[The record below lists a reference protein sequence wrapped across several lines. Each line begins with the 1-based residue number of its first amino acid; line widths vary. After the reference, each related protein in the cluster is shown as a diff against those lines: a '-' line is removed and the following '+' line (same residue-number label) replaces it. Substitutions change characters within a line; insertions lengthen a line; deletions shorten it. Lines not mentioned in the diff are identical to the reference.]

1 MAGFVDKFKRMW
13 DAPDDEYEYDEY
25 GYADEGAEEDYKEEP
40 VRNTKKERDLGGGN
54 KVVNI
59 NATTNLQVGLFKPER
74 FGEETRTIADELMKA
89 HTVVLNLEDTNKDM
103 ARRILD
109 FLSGVAYANRGKIKR
124 VATNTYIIIPSNVD
138 LTGDDYLMSLR
149 TTVFTSDDDKQ
160 LIARLN
166 NGIDLCLTRQKP
178 YFMPFMSERKQA
190 LLVSKLKKAYFD
202 NYLFFGGYDDSERKM
217 LGLFFD
223 EPSTSMF
230 PICGIEFS
238 FRKCDRL
245 THRDFLGSLMSLGIE
260 RETVGDILVEDGRAV
275 VFVKAEL
282 SDYVKSQI
290 SKVGRVGVKVDDAD
304 LSKLPQGRGV
314 EEKTFIVS
322 SLRLDN
328 IVAAVCKLSRE
339 KTKTVIMSD
348 SVCVNFEETKNVS
361 FNLKE
366 NDVFTIRG
374 KGKFVLK
381 GILGTTGKGRMRIS
395 VIHYK

>member
-1 MAGFVDKFKRMW
+1 M
-13 DAPDDEYEYDEY
+13 
-25 GYADEGAEEDYKEEP
+25 
-40 VRNTKKERDLGGGN
+40 
-54 KVVNI
+54 
-59 NATTNLQVGLFKPER
+59 
-74 FGEETRTIADELMKA
+74 
-89 HTVVLNLEDTNKDM
+89 
-103 ARRILD
+103 
-109 FLSGVAYANRGKIKR
+109 
-124 VATNTYIIIPSNVD
+124 
-138 LTGDDYLMSLR
+138 
-149 TTVFTSDDDKQ
+149 FTSDDDKQ
-160 LIARLN
+160 LIAQLYD
-166 NGIDLCLTRQKP
+166 GIDLCLTRQKP

-190 LLVSKLKKAYFD
+190 LIVSELKKAYFV
-202 NYLFFGGYDDSERKM
+202 NYTFFGGYKDSERKM

-223 EPSTSMF
+223 EQNTELF
-230 PICGIEFS
+230 PISAIEFS

-282 SDYVKSQI
+282 SDYIKSQI
-290 SKVGRVGVKVDDAD
+290 SKVGKVGVKVSDAD
-304 LSKLPQGRGV
+304 LSNLPQGRGI

-339 KTKTVIMSD
+339 KTRTVIMSD

-361 FNLKE
+361 LNLKE

-381 GILGTTGKGRMRIS
+381 GVLGTTGKGRIIIS

>member
-1 MAGFVDKFKRMW
+1 M
-13 DAPDDEYEYDEY
+13 
-25 GYADEGAEEDYKEEP
+25 
-40 VRNTKKERDLGGGN
+40 
-54 KVVNI
+54 
-59 NATTNLQVGLFKPER
+59 
-74 FGEETRTIADELMKA
+74 
-89 HTVVLNLEDTNKDM
+89 
-103 ARRILD
+103 
-109 FLSGVAYANRGKIKR
+109 
-124 VATNTYIIIPSNVD
+124 
-138 LTGDDYLMSLR
+138 
-149 TTVFTSDDDKQ
+149 FTSDDDKQ

-190 LLVSKLKKAYFD
+190 LLVSELKKAYFD

-230 PICGIEFS
+230 PICGIDS

-348 SVCVNFEETKNVS
+348 TYVLILKKLKMSVLT
-361 FNLKE
+361 
-366 NDVFTIRG
+366 
-374 KGKFVLK
+374 
-381 GILGTTGKGRMRIS
+381 
-395 VIHYK
+395 

>member
-1 MAGFVDKFKRMW
+1 M
-13 DAPDDEYEYDEY
+13 
-25 GYADEGAEEDYKEEP
+25 
-40 VRNTKKERDLGGGN
+40 
-54 KVVNI
+54 
-59 NATTNLQVGLFKPER
+59 
-74 FGEETRTIADELMKA
+74 
-89 HTVVLNLEDTNKDM
+89 
-103 ARRILD
+103 
-109 FLSGVAYANRGKIKR
+109 
-124 VATNTYIIIPSNVD
+124 
-138 LTGDDYLMSLR
+138 
-149 TTVFTSDDDKQ
+149 
-160 LIARLN
+160 
-166 NGIDLCLTRQKP
+166 
-178 YFMPFMSERKQA
+178 
-190 LLVSKLKKAYFD
+190 
-202 NYLFFGGYDDSERKM
+202 
-217 LGLFFD
+217 
-223 EPSTSMF
+223 
-230 PICGIEFS
+230 
-238 FRKCDRL
+238 
-245 THRDFLGSLMSLGIE
+245 
-260 RETVGDILVEDGRAV
+260 
-275 VFVKAEL
+275 

-290 SKVGRVGVKVDDAD
+290 SKVGRVGVKVDEAD